1 LSIFSLAVEL
11 FDRFFVRSGRVPH
24 AEPLDRY
31 RHLVVDQLEETVPV
45 AQDLI
50 EGFLACCD
58 SSLLLCDGE
67 GGGYRV
73 FMGVAP
79 EGAHR
84 LTSGA
89 GLSLGLP
96 ARPRQDA
103 ILQLGEAICVQLGA
117 GSRFPTPAAGE
128 AVAGRIFT
136 HYRSQMIDGVVD
148 AISGL
153 VDSGVDPGGI
163 AAVAPHADG
172 VLRFLMSEALEEK
185 GTPFVVVRRYESLRE
200 EPEVRACLTLAALAH
215 SQWEC
220 RPHPY
225 DVAEAM
231 ALVTGLDPVRAA
243 LAVRHFFNPASGR
256 LRSAEGLAD
265 EIVGRIRADR
275 IEHWERVR
283 RWLRANANPD
293 SGSIDHFFRKLFGE
307 VLAKDEMKPE
317 EGALYARLINSA
329 TWFRQAAPAMGLN
342 DKPEGR
348 RYLDMLSE
356 GIVSADYQTG
366 VEEVVASGKVMLVAP
381 VYTYLL
387 HEQVS
392 RYQFWLEVGSIFW
405 WEPPHQPL
413 TNPHVLSRSWI
424 RGARWTEAEDR
435 ERRNQLLQRLVRGL
449 CRRCLEGVFVCAS
462 EVEAVGGGPQD
473 CPLLRAIETT
483 LAEDGEGWKA
493 GAP

>member
-1 LSIFSLAVEL
+1 
-11 FDRFFVRSGRVPH
+11 
-24 AEPLDRY
+24 
-31 RHLVVDQLEETVPV
+31 
-45 AQDLI
+45 
-50 EGFLACCD
+50 
-58 SSLLLCDGE
+58 
-67 GGGYRV
+67 
-73 FMGVAP
+73 
-79 EGAHR
+79 
-84 LTSGA
+84 
-89 GLSLGLP
+89 
-96 ARPRQDA
+96 
-103 ILQLGEAICVQLGA
+103 
-117 GSRFPTPAAGE
+117 
-128 AVAGRIFT
+128 
-136 HYRSQMIDGVVD
+136 MIDGVVD

-329 TWFRQAAPAMGLN
+329 TWFRQAAPAMGLD
-342 DKPEGR
+342 DKP
-348 RYLDMLSE
+348 
-356 GIVSADYQTG
+356 
-366 VEEVVASGKVMLVAP
+366 
-381 VYTYLL
+381 
-387 HEQVS
+387 
-392 RYQFWLEVGSIFW
+392 
-405 WEPPHQPL
+405 
-413 TNPHVLSRSWI
+413 
-424 RGARWTEAEDR
+424 EDR
-435 ERRNQLLQRLVRGL
+435 ERPQPAAAAPRQGALQALPGRGFRLR
-449 CRRCLEGVFVCAS
+449 
-462 EVEAVGGGPQD
+462 Q
-473 CPLLRAIETT
+473 
-483 LAEDGEGWKA
+483 
-493 GAP
+493 